1 MNVISLSSSSSQK
14 GYMNLTCLGIMKKQ
28 VGCHA
33 RKAIKIQV
41 GKINIKSKSDIYNME
56 KTDREGNKML
66 LSIEQQSQVFL
77 TLSQFHEFPKIS
89 ENPG

>member
-1 MNVISLSSSSSQK
+1 
-14 GYMNLTCLGIMKKQ
+14 
-28 VGCHA
+28 
-33 RKAIKIQV
+33 
-41 GKINIKSKSDIYNME
+41 ME

-77 TLSQFHEFPKIS
+77 TLSQLHEFPKIS